1 MKDFLLFAA
10 IAALIAAVAY
20 FGVSNAKRMDEVAEG
35 VGRVEKLL
43 KDLISTIDE
52 GIANAV
58 KEGLEGVDERVA
70 DKVLERLLQEGLCL
84 SKGSCGIGARAPMES
99 NFVLFHEN
107 ARLDSDDS
115 LNEDSYGIRL
125 TDEHKT
131 RLDGIASAFAP
142 CARPPDHA
150 VEFKV
155 SGHSST
161 AKFKM
166 LPLDDSNR
174 LNRDAAN
181 LRAKVVADY
190 LERNGFTAN
199 WESWTSYDAIR
210 RPYLDNSEFLSGE
223 TAQETLNRS
232 VFIQVVDA
240 GACNNRERPA
250 ANP

>member
-99 NFVLFHEN
+99 NFALFHEN

-131 RLDGIASAFAP
+131 RLDGIASAIYALCAAAGP
-142 CARPPDHA
+142 CRRVQGQRPLQHGGVQNA
-150 VEFKV
+150 
-155 SGHSST
+155 SLG
-161 AKFKM
+161 
-166 LPLDDSNR
+166 R
-174 LNRDAAN
+174 QQQ
-181 LRAKVVADY
+181 
-190 LERNGFTAN
+190 
-199 WESWTSYDAIR
+199 
-210 RPYLDNSEFLSGE
+210 
-223 TAQETLNRS
+223 AQS
-232 VFIQVVDA
+232 
-240 GACNNRERPA
+240 
-250 ANP
+250 